1 MPGGK
6 GRNSMNTLVIS
17 EDVKALSVE
26 DAVARLLNI
35 DYIPPGFTLLS
46 LLEAF
51 CDEAEC
57 DRDNARATSTSA
69 LAKRQTQCRLDAC
82 TSRFNLA
89 ESLIEL
95 LRNEVEMNPN
105 SPLVSRCPSEPTM
118 VDCFALADW
127 AADRYGISI
136 PTSSITPPTPAQ
148 IPAEKTWADVTI
160 KIRANHRIAYSFG
173 NGDWRDKA
181 LSDVEL
187 INRRQSAPNHQAV
200 ILIGLAQGKRFPP
213 QNRKK
218 PESKEAKAITLL
230 RRSLVALTGLKGG
243 HPITFNE
250 ADGYKPAFTLIDDR
264 GNADRRAKDRAV
276 HVPLP
281 EDGTD
286 VSDDASRST
295 PDFEDEDDAAG
306 QWLESRR

>member
-6 GRNSMNTLVIS
+6 GRNSMNTPVIS
-17 EDVKALSVE
+17 EDVKPLSVE
-26 DAVARLLNI
+26 DAVAMLVNV

-51 CDEAEC
+51 CEESEI
-57 DRDNARATSTSA
+57 DRDEVRVTSTSE
-69 LAKRQTQCRLDAC
+69 LVKQQTQCRLDAC
-82 TSRFNLA
+82 ISRFNLA

-105 SPLVSRCPSEPTM
+105 SPLASRCPSEPRM
-118 VDCFALADW
+118 VDPIALADW

-136 PTSSITPPTPAQ
+136 PTSSITPTTPAQ
-148 IPAEKTWADVTI
+148 IPARKTWADVTI
-160 KIRANHRIAYSFG
+160 KIRANHRIAYSS
-173 NGDWRDKA
+173 GDGEWRTKA
-181 LSDVEL
+181 LSDVDL
-187 INRRQSAPNHQAV
+187 LNRRLNQPNHQAG
-200 ILIGLAQGKRFPP
+200 ILIGLALGQRFPP

-264 GNADRRAKDRAV
+264 GNAERRAKDRAV

-286 VSDDASRST
+286 VSDDASWST